1 MPYTAKQSSSSRLIG
16 LVATVLIQ
24 AGIVYALVTGL
35 ASKVVE
41 VVKGPVETKIIEEIK
56 DDTPPPPPPP
66 PPPPQT
72 VRPPDF
78 VPPVEVNIDTP
89 PPPNPAPV
97 STTKPPVVVPPTAP
111 VTPAAPPAPASVPV
125 KVDPNSFSRYQP
137 EYPSASS
144 RLGEEGR
151 VVFVVYCDTSGKV
164 TDAKIVESSTH
175 DRLDEAVIKQAQRG
189 VWKCTA
195 EQQEGKAVGTWSSTK
210 IAYRFQLKDAR

>member
-1 MPYTAKQSSSSRLIG
+1 MIG

-35 ASKVVE
+35 ANKVVE

-56 DDTPPPPPPP
+56 DETPPPPPPP

-72 VRPPDF
+72 VQPPPF
-78 VPPVEVNIDTP
+78 VPPVEVNIETP
-89 PPPNPAPV
+89 PPPVMQQVA
-97 STTKPPVVVPPTAP
+97 TTKPPAPQPPVAP
-111 VTPAAPPAPASVPV
+111 VQPSAPPAPAASPV
-125 KVDPNSFSRYQP
+125 KIDPSSFSRYLP

-151 VVFVVYCDTSGKV
+151 VVFVVYCDASGKV
-164 TDAKIVESSTH
+164 TDAKVVESSGH
-175 DRLDEAVIKQAQRG
+175 DRLDEAVVRQAQRG

-195 EQQEGKAVGTWSSTK
+195 EQQEGKSVGTWSSTRVPF
-210 IAYRFQLKDAR
+210 RFQLKDAR

>member
-35 ASKVVE
+35 ANKVVE
-41 VVKGPVETKIIEEIK
+41 VVKGPVETRIIEEIK
-56 DDTPPPPPPP
+56 DETPPPPPPP

-97 STTKPPVVVPPTAP
+97 STTKPPVVVPPSAP
-111 VTPAAPPAPASVPV
+111 VAPAAPPAPASVPV
-125 KVDPNSFSRYQP
+125 KVDQTSFQKSPP

-151 VVFVVYCDTSGKV
+151 VVFVVYCDANGRV
-164 TDAKIVESSTH
+164 TDAKVLESSGH
-175 DRLDEAVIKQAQRG
+175 DRLDEAVVRQAQRG
-189 VWKCTA
+189 VWKCSA

-210 IAYRFQLKDAR
+210 AAYRFQLKDAR